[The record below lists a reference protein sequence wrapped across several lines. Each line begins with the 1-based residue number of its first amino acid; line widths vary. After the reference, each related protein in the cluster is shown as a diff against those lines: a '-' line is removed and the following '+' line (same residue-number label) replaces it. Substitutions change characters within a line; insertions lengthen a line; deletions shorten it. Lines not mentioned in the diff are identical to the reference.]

1 MKEKTR
7 KYSEKDLKVINCIA
21 RGLTDA
27 EISSEIGVTPPGVRN
42 IVNKLLNRT
51 GTVNRA
57 HLVYD
62 AYKNGLIK

>member
-1 MKEKTR
+1 MKEKIR

-21 RGLTDA
+21 RGFTDA
-27 EISSEIGVTPPGVRN
+27 EIAKEITVASASVRG

-57 HLVYD
+57 HLVYE
-62 AYKNGLIK
+62 AYKTGLIK

>member
-1 MKEKTR
+1 MKEKIR

-21 RGLTDA
+21 LGFTDA
-27 EISSEIGVTPPGVRN
+27 EISSEIGVTAAGVRN
-42 IVNKLLNRT
+42 IVNKLLNRS